1 MYLQERIMI
10 DTSEI
15 SLTPPV
21 SSQEESYSIPADVD
35 KKIPC
40 EFYEMMHNELL
51 RVLEIDWIKELQAS
65 NYGYEETYYDL
76 RSSSP
81 AWRAAFYNACYLTYS
96 MWLYTYWDGLDWES
110 QDDFD
115 SILEDRIIELFA
127 E

>member
-1 MYLQERIMI
+1 MI

-15 SLTPPV
+15 SVTPPV
-21 SSQEESYSIPADVD
+21 LSPHESYSIPADVD
-35 KKIPC
+35 RKIPQ
-40 EFYEMMHNELL
+40 EFYEVMHKELL
-51 RVLEIDWIKELQAS
+51 RVLGIDKIKELQAS
-65 NYGYEETYYDL
+65 NFEYEETYYDL

-96 MWLYTYWDGLDWES
+96 MWLFTYWDGLDWLS

-115 SILEDRIIELFA
+115 SILEERIIERFA